1 MVFERSDKDM
11 FYKIDKNKIDPKDTK
26 EVVDIVADYLAKTYG
41 PISSF
46 SFEIVGEFQT
56 SSYEY
61 RGKDVKK
68 QRKE

>member
-11 FYKIDKNKIDPKDTK
+11 FYKIDKNKIDPKDT
-26 EVVDIVADYLAKTYG
+26 EEIVDIVADYLSKTYG

-61 RGKDVKK
+61 RGKDVKQK
-68 QRKE
+68 RKK

>member
-26 EVVDIVADYLAKTYG
+26 EIVDIVADYLAKTYG

-56 SSYEY
+56 SSYEH
-61 RGKDVKK
+61 RGKDVKQK
-68 QRKE
+68 RKK

>member
-26 EVVDIVADYLAKTYG
+26 EIVDIVADYLAKTYG

-46 SFEIVGEFQT
+46 SFVRILF
-56 SSYEY
+56 SH
-61 RGKDVKK
+61 
-68 QRKE
+68 

>member
-1 MVFERSDKDM
+1 MLVTIRPWGHSIPRKQP
-11 FYKIDKNKIDPKDTK
+11 NPKDTK
-26 EVVDIVADYLAKTYG
+26 EIVDIVADYLAKTYG

>member
-11 FYKIDKNKIDPKDTK
+11 FYKIDKNKIDPKDT
-26 EVVDIVADYLAKTYG
+26 EEIVDIVADYLSKTYG

-61 RGKDVKK
+61 RGKDVKQK
-68 QRKE
+68 RKE